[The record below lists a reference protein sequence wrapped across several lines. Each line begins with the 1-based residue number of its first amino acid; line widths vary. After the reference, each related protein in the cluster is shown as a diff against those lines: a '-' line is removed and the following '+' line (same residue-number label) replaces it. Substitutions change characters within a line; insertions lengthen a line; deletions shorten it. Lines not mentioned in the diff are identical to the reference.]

1 MSSPHQSVPPAKSSH
16 TTDEG
21 TDTGRP
27 TRPGGLR
34 AASQGRLVSIA
45 AVVLAYLSFVAVGT
59 VQDWSLVLRIGLIV
73 PTAVIVW
80 LLIPR
85 KANTPVPGTHVIAV
99 PRLAYI
105 GVLVL
110 AFCVFFP
117 FAGWPAALWWLLLFP
132 VIAVL
137 WLTRTH
143 TTISAT
149 GLELSSLFGKRRH
162 LDWSQ
167 VKGISIPKRGYVRA
181 RLVDD
186 SEVKLPAVSYDR
198 LRELIEASGGRL
210 PDVFAAAEAAE
221 RERLAREEAEAAE
234 RDEAADTDD
243 SVTDTAVT
251 DTKPTTAKATGTTAS
266 DATED
271 TEGSAKAN

>member
-27 TRPGGLR
+27 SRPGGLR
-34 AASQGRLVSIA
+34 AAGTGRLAAIG
-45 AVVLAYLSFVAVGT
+45 AVVLAYLIFVVVGT
-59 VQDWSLVLRIGLIV
+59 VQDWSLGVRIGLIV
-73 PTAVIVW
+73 PVAVIVW
-80 LLIPR
+80 LLVPR
-85 KANTPVPGTHVIAV
+85 TTNTPTPGVHVIGV

-117 FAGWPAALWWLLLFP
+117 FVGWPVALWPLLLAP
-132 VIAVL
+132 VIAV
-137 WLTRTH
+137 WWVVRTH
-143 TTISAT
+143 TTVSEA
-149 GLELSSLFGKRRH
+149 GLELSSMIGKKKH
-162 LDWSQ
+162 LDWAR

-181 RLVDD
+181 RLDDD
-186 SEVKLPAVSYDR
+186 SEVKLPAVGYDR

-221 RERLAREEAEAAE
+221 AERLAAERATANAESDAKAEA
-234 RDEAADTDD
+234 D
-243 SVTDTAVT
+243 
-251 DTKPTTAKATGTTAS
+251 AKAEPEPEPKS
-266 DATED
+266 EQ
-271 TEGSAKAN
+271 

>member
-27 TRPGGLR
+27 SRPGGLR
-34 AASQGRLVSIA
+34 TAGPGRLAAIG
-45 AVVLAYLSFVAVGT
+45 AVVLAYLIFVVVGT
-59 VQDWSLVLRIGLIV
+59 AQDWSLGVRIGLIV
-73 PTAVIVW
+73 PVAVIVW
-80 LLIPR
+80 LLVPR
-85 KANTPVPGTHVIAV
+85 KTNTPTPGVHVIGV

-117 FAGWPAALWWLLLFP
+117 FVGWPVALWPLLLAP
-132 VIAVL
+132 VIAV
-137 WLTRTH
+137 WWVVRTQ
-143 TTISAT
+143 TTVSEA
-149 GLELSSLFGKRRH
+149 GLDLSSMTKKKH
-162 LDWSQ
+162 LDWAR

-181 RLVDD
+181 RLDDD
-186 SEVKLPAVSYDR
+186 SEVKLPAVGYDR

-221 RERLAREEAEAAE
+221 AERLAAE
-234 RDEAADTDD
+234 RA
-243 SVTDTAVT
+243 
-251 DTKPTTAKATGTTAS
+251 TAKAES
-266 DATED
+266 DAKAETESKA
-271 TEGSAKAN
+271 TEPDAEPKSEQ

>member
-1 MSSPHQSVPPAKSSH
+1 MSSPHQSVPPARSSH

-27 TRPGGLR
+27 SRPGGLR
-34 AASQGRLVSIA
+34 SASAGRLAAIG
-45 AVVLAYLSFVAVGT
+45 AVVLAYLVFVVVGT
-59 VQDWSLVLRIGLIV
+59 VQDWSLGVRIGLIV
-73 PTAVIVW
+73 PVAVVVW
-80 LLIPR
+80 LLVPR
-85 KANTPVPGTHVIAV
+85 RTNTPTPGVHVIGV

-117 FAGWPAALWWLLLFP
+117 FVGWPVGLWWLLLFP

-137 WLTRTH
+137 WVTRTH
-143 TTISAT
+143 TTVSEA
-149 GLELSSLFGKRRH
+149 GLDLSSIIGKKH
-162 LDWSQ
+162 LDWAR

-181 RLVDD
+181 RLDDD
-186 SEVKLPAVSYDR
+186 SEVKLPAVGYDR

-221 RERLAREEAEAAE
+221 AERIAAE
-234 RDEAADTDD
+234 RAAAESDAKTEPD
-243 SVTDTAVT
+243 
-251 DTKPTTAKATGTTAS
+251 AKAS
-266 DATED
+266 PESED
-271 TEGSAKAN
+271 EPKSEQ

>member
-27 TRPGGLR
+27 SRPGGLR
-34 AASQGRLVSIA
+34 SASPGRLAAIG
-45 AVVLAYLSFVAVGT
+45 AVVLAYLIFVIAGT
-59 VQDWSLVLRIGLIV
+59 VQDWSLVVRIGAIV
-73 PTAVIVW
+73 PAAVIVW
-80 LLIPR
+80 LLMPR
-85 KANTPVPGTHVIAV
+85 RANTATPGVHVIAV

-117 FAGWPAALWWLLLFP
+117 FVGWPVALWPLLLAP
-132 VIAVL
+132 VIAV
-137 WLTRTH
+137 WWVVRTH
-143 TTISAT
+143 TTVSAS
-149 GLELSSLFGKRRH
+149 GLDLSSMTGKKH
-162 LDWSQ
+162 LDWAQ

-181 RLVDD
+181 RLDDD

-198 LRELIEASGGRL
+198 LRELIEASGGLL

-221 RERLAREEAEAAE
+221 AERLAAE
-234 RDEAADTDD
+234 RAAAKVESDAKVEPD
-243 SVTDTAVT
+243 
-251 DTKPTTAKATGTTAS
+251 AKAES
-266 DATED
+266 DATAATDAKPESG
-271 TEGSAKAN
+271 TEQ

>member
-27 TRPGGLR
+27 SRPGGLR
-34 AASQGRLVSIA
+34 AVGPGRLAAIG
-45 AVVLAYLSFVAVGT
+45 AVVLAYLIFVVVGT
-59 VQDWSLVLRIGLIV
+59 VQDWSLGVRIGLIV
-73 PTAVIVW
+73 PVAVIVW
-80 LLIPR
+80 LLVPR
-85 KANTPVPGTHVIAV
+85 KTDTPTPGVHVIGV

-117 FAGWPAALWWLLLFP
+117 FVGWPVALWPLLLAP
-132 VIAVL
+132 VIAV
-137 WLTRTH
+137 WWVVRTQ
-143 TTISAT
+143 TTVSEA
-149 GLELSSLFGKRRH
+149 GLDLSSMTKKKH
-162 LDWSQ
+162 LDWAR

-181 RLVDD
+181 RLDDD
-186 SEVKLPAVSYDR
+186 SEVKLPAVGYDR

-221 RERLAREEAEAAE
+221 AERLAAE
-234 RDEAADTDD
+234 RA
-243 SVTDTAVT
+243 
-251 DTKPTTAKATGTTAS
+251 TAKAES
-266 DATED
+266 DAKAETE
-271 TEGSAKAN
+271 AKATEPDAEPKSEQ

>member
-27 TRPGGLR
+27 SRPGGLR
-34 AASQGRLVSIA
+34 AASTARLATIG
-45 AVVLAYLSFVAVGT
+45 AVVLAYLIFVVVGT
-59 VQDWSLVLRIGLIV
+59 VQGTSLGLRIGLIV

-85 KANTPVPGTHVIAV
+85 KTNTHTPGVHVIGV

-117 FAGWPAALWWLLLFP
+117 FVGWPVALWWLLLLP
-132 VIAVL
+132 VLAV
-137 WLTRTH
+137 WWVTRTH
-143 TTISAT
+143 TTVSAA
-149 GLELSSLFGKRRH
+149 GLDLSSMFGKKRH
-162 LDWSQ
+162 LDWAQ
-167 VKGISIPKRGYVRA
+167 VKGVSIPKRGVVRA
-181 RLVDD
+181 RLTDD
-186 SEVKLPAVSYDR
+186 TEVKLPAVGYDR

-221 RERLAREEAEAAE
+221 AERAAAE
-234 RDEAADTDD
+234 RAEAERAEADDEDA
-243 SVTDTAVT
+243 
-251 DTKPTTAKATGTTAS
+251 
-266 DATED
+266 DATAEP
-271 TEGSAKAN
+271 GHHS

>member
-34 AASQGRLVSIA
+34 AASQGRLVAIA
-45 AVVLAYLSFVAVGT
+45 AVVLAYLAFVVVGT

-117 FAGWPAALWWLLLFP
+117 FVGWPAALWWLLLFP

-137 WLTRTH
+137 WVTRTH

-186 SEVKLPAVSYDR
+186 SEVKLPSVSYDR

-221 RERLAREEAEAAE
+221 AERLAREEAEAAE
-234 RDEAADTDD
+234 RDEAP
-243 SVTDTAVT
+243 DTAAT
-251 DTKPTTAKATGTTAS
+251 DSSATDAEVADAKATSAKATDPA
-266 DATED
+266 ATED
-271 TEGSAKAN
+271 PAKPN

>member
-27 TRPGGLR
+27 SRPGGLR
-34 AASQGRLVSIA
+34 LAGPGRLAAIG
-45 AVVLAYLSFVAVGT
+45 AVVLAYLTFVVVGT
-59 VQDWSLVLRIGLIV
+59 VQDWSLGVRIGSIV
-73 PTAVIVW
+73 PVAVIVW

-85 KANTPVPGTHVIAV
+85 KPNTPTPGVHVIGV

-117 FAGWPAALWWLLLFP
+117 FVGWPAALWPLLLAP
-132 VIAVL
+132 VIAV
-137 WLTRTH
+137 WWVVRTH
-143 TTISAT
+143 TTVSEA
-149 GLELSSLFGKRRH
+149 GLDLSSMTGKKH
-162 LDWSQ
+162 LDWAR

-181 RLVDD
+181 RLDDD
-186 SEVKLPAVSYDR
+186 SEVKLPAVGYDR

-221 RERLAREEAEAAE
+221 AERVAAE
-234 RDEAADTDD
+234 RAAAKAESDAKAE
-243 SVTDTAVT
+243 SEGTAVSEST
-251 DTKPTTAKATGTTAS
+251 DEPKS
-266 DATED
+266 
-271 TEGSAKAN
+271 EG